1 MTTNWIP
8 LTRWQ
13 KFIRFFTYYLNPWRR
28 CMRCGKRFFNP
39 DFWRLYSTWYGV
51 PEYCSWECA
60 EEEIKELV
68 DECKDEGCWIPKD
81 HELN

>member
-1 MTTNWIP
+1 
-8 LTRWQ
+8 
-13 KFIRFFTYYLNPWRR
+13 
-28 CMRCGKRFFNP
+28 MRCGKRFFNP

-68 DECKDEGCWIPKD
+68 DECKDVGKGRILDMSDRTEGCWIPED